1 MKFTQLALTL
11 FFSIILFS
19 CSNDDDSSSNPITI
33 VKEWHVTDISV
44 VGTGETSS
52 FGQPI
57 TVDVLGEE
65 TDISYEITFTEDPNN
80 VMDTG
85 GYGMIFNASSGSG
98 ASFTET
104 YSSMDLFD
112 GGTWTYEANE
122 ITINSNGNSTVY
134 TVTNLTS
141 NSFSMTGNINRD
153 VVVQGQTISMNID
166 VTYSMEY

>member
-11 FFSIILFS
+11 IFSIILFS
-19 CSNDDDSSSNPITI
+19 CSNDDGSNPITI

-65 TDISYEITFTEDPNN
+65 TDISYEITFTEDPDN

-85 GYGMIFNASSGSG
+85 GYGMTFTATSGSG
-98 ASFTET
+98 GSFTET
-104 YSSMDLFD
+104 YSSIDLFD
-112 GGTWTYEANE
+112 GGAWIHTGNQ
-122 ITINSNGNSTVY
+122 ITITSNGVSTVY
-134 TVTNLTS
+134 NVNNLTS
-141 NSFSMTGNINRD
+141 NSFSITGNIIRD
-153 VVVQGQTISMNID
+153 IVVQGQTISMDID
-166 VTYSMEY
+166 VTYSMVY

>member
-1 MKFTQLALTL
+1 MKFTRLSLSL

-19 CSNDDDSSSNPITI
+19 CSDDDGSNSNPITI

-65 TDISYEITFTEDPNN
+65 TDISYEITFTEDPDN

-85 GYGMIFNASSGSG
+85 GYGMTFTATSGSG

-104 YSSMDLFD
+104 YSSIDLFD
-112 GGTWTYEANE
+112 GGTWTQTDNE
-122 ITINSNGNSTVY
+122 ITITSSGISTVY
-134 TVTNLTS
+134 TVNNLTS
-141 NSFSMTGNINRD
+141 NTFNITGNITRD
-153 VVVQGQTISMNID
+153 IIV
-166 VTYSMEY
+166 